1 MEDKILSLLNNHY
14 YTISEVASRL
24 NANVGKVSRTLWR
37 MVFDGKI
44 NRIIYRRKSL
54 FGIDK

>member
-14 YTISEVASRL
+14 YTISEVALRL
-24 NANVGKVSRTLWR
+24 NANVGEVSRTLGR